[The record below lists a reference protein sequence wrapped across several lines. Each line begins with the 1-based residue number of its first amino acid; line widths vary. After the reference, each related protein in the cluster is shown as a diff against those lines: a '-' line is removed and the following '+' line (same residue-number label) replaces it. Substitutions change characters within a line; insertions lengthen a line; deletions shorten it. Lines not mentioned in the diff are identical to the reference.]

1 MEITSQPLTLKNLL
15 DVFRRH
21 WFGMSVVFILCL
33 IAGVVAYFVTPPMF
47 RSRTMILVDSPVANL
62 NDPVSEVTLPNLATD
77 LVTQSGVIQSE
88 RILYEAFRTAGVSI
102 PEGLTPELLQR
113 LLPRVSAEPV
123 PGTSIIEIN
132 VDTGTAATAMRV
144 AQIIPE
150 VYLSYQRS
158 SRQAE
163 VVKAT
168 TFVEQ
173 RLKEQTD
180 AYKKSQ
186 ADLNDF
192 KKKRTLVPLEQE
204 GQARSMMVSSA
215 QQALVEAQATVVGA
229 KEKLANLL
237 KELEKIPDSRRLA
250 SRVANMEM
258 LEGQRAQIAQ
268 LVARREELLEV
279 YLPDRPEVKQVDAQL
294 EVARQRLEEIP
305 KEADTT
311 TDTRPQSFFQ
321 LEESLISARTD
332 LKAAQARESEVR
344 KWLAGLERDLKMYN
358 DIAIRQDELVRA
370 VEENRVLLESITKAY
385 EELRLRRNSAREP
398 VSVLMQASNPS
409 KISPQTT
416 RPMGAAV
423 LVGLFLAVA
432 FALLK
437 DGLDEKVVSSSEA
450 GHIAGLPLLGEARI
464 LPNRLP
470 GRAAEKLRTAMR
482 ESYRVLLFNLRY
494 VAGDD
499 PVRTIAVTSSRDGE
513 FSPDVAFNLAAV
525 AASAEHRVILVD
537 ANLRSPSV
545 HRRIDRLR
553 EIPGLTDVVNGK
565 AALLDCLQDSAIPG
579 LRILTC
585 GTPVENPADLFT
597 SAKFQDVLRAL
608 QDSSE
613 MVVLDAAPT
622 LDLAD
627 MPAIAHNADAILYVA
642 RPGATR
648 RPELRRGL
656 ETLRQAGGRVVG
668 IVSTRLSKRAS

>member
-21 WFGMSVVFILCL
+21 WFGMSVVFMLCL

-229 KEKLANLL
+229 KERLDNLL
-237 KELEKIPDSRRLA
+237 RELDKIPDSRRIA
-250 SRVANMEM
+250 SRSANMEM
-258 LEGQRAQIAQ
+258 IEAQKSQIAQ
-268 LVARREELLEV
+268 LTARREELLEV
-279 YLPDRPEVKQVDAQL
+279 YLPDRPEVLQVDAQI
-294 EVARQRLEEIP
+294 EVARKRLEEIP

-321 LEESLISARTD
+321 LEQSLISARTD

-344 KWLAGLERDLKMYN
+344 KWLTGLERDLKMYN

-370 VEENRVLLESITKAY
+370 VDENRVLLESITKAY

-450 GHIAGLPLLGEARI
+450 GHISGLPLLGEAKVLPKRVPANAVEKFRNAI
-464 LPNRLP
+464 L
-470 GRAAEKLRTAMR
+470 

-499 PVRTIAVTSSRDGE
+499 PVRTIAVTSSGDGE
-513 FSPDVAFNLAAV
+513 FCPDVAFNLAAV
-525 AASAEHRVILVD
+525 AASPEHRVILVD

-553 EIPGLTDVVNGK
+553 EIPGLTDVVHGK
-565 AALLDCLQDSAIPG
+565 ASLEECLQESAIPG

-585 GTPVENPADLFT
+585 GTPVSNPAELFS
-597 SAKFQDVLRAL
+597 SAGMTRLLEEL
-608 QDSSE
+608 QAAADF
-613 MVVLDAAPT
+613 VVLDAAPT
-622 LDLAD
+622 IDLAD
-627 MPAIAHNADAILYVA
+627 VPAMAGSVDALIYVA
-642 RPGATR
+642 RPGTTR

-656 ETLRQAGGRVVG
+656 EIIRQAGGRVLGLTCV
-668 IVSTRLSKRAS
+668 RATKA

>member
-21 WFGMSVVFILCL
+21 WFGMSLVFILCL
-33 IAGVVAYFVTPPMF
+33 IAGVVAYYLTPAVY

-88 RILYEAFRTAGVSI
+88 RILYDAFRTAGVSI

-113 LLPRVSAEPV
+113 LLPRVNAEPV
-123 PGTSIIEIN
+123 PGTSIIDIS
-132 VDTGTAATAMRV
+132 VDTGDPATAMRV

-163 VVKAT
+163 VVKAMN
-168 TFVEQ
+168 FVEQ
-173 RLKEQTD
+173 RLKEQTG
-180 AYKKSQ
+180 AYKKAQ
-186 ADLNDF
+186 ADLNAF
-192 KKKRTLVPLEQE
+192 KKQRTLVPLEQE
-204 GQARSMMVSSA
+204 GQARSMMVGEA

-229 KEKLANLL
+229 KERLANLL
-237 KELEKIPDSRRLA
+237 KELDKVPDSRRIA

-258 LEGQRAQIAQ
+258 IEAQKSQIAQ
-268 LVARREELLEV
+268 LNAKREELLEM
-279 YLPDRPEVKQVDAQL
+279 YLPERAEVKQVEAQI
-294 EVARQRLEEIP
+294 EVAKQRLAEIP
-305 KEADTT
+305 TEADTGA
-311 TDTRPQSFFQ
+311 DTRPQSFFQ
-321 LEESLISARTD
+321 LEQNIIGARTD
-332 LKAAQARESEVR
+332 LKAAEARETEVR
-344 KWLAGLERDLKMYN
+344 NWLSGLERDLKTYN
-358 DIAIRQDELVRA
+358 DIALRQDELVRT
-370 VEENRVLLESITKAY
+370 VDENRVLLESITKAY
-385 EELRLRRNSAREP
+385 EELRLRQNSAREP

-409 KISPQTT
+409 KIAPQTT

-437 DGLDEKVVSSSEA
+437 DGLDEKVVSTSEA
-450 GHIAGLPLLGEARI
+450 GYIAGLPLLGEARI
-464 LPNRLP
+464 LPKRIP
-470 GRAAEKLRTAMR
+470 ARGADKLQTAMR

-494 VAGDD
+494 VAGED
-499 PVRTIAVTSSRDGE
+499 PLRTVAVTASRDGE
-513 FSPDVAFNLAAV
+513 NSADVAFNLAAV
-525 AASAEHRVILVD
+525 AATPEHRVILVD
-537 ANLRSPSV
+537 ANLRSPSI

-553 EIPGLTDVVNGK
+553 EIPGLADVVNGK
-565 AALLDCLQDSAIPG
+565 ATLEECLQDSAIPG

-585 GTPVENPADLFT
+585 GSPVENPADLFS
-597 SAKFQDVLRAL
+597 SAGFEAALRAMEGA
-608 QDSSE
+608 SE

-627 MPAIAHNADAILYVA
+627 VPALASSVDALVYVA
-642 RPGATR
+642 RPGTTR

-668 IVSTRLSKRAS
+668 IVATRQSKRVS